1 MRKPH
6 TSIVDFTYGVIVN
19 TPPLG
24 DSRAYSVRFG
34 VCLRDNDWSY
44 RIFFGRWEAQMQ
56 TEATGTAPKSCI
68 RLLVVDDHPI
78 FRAGLCEQL
87 AGGPEGIEIVAEA
100 EDGEEAYDM
109 VAAHHPNIVLMDC
122 HMPVM
127 RGLDAILKIKK
138 VFPETKII
146 AFSAT
151 AEIDR
156 VRKVL
161 QAGANGYLLKT
172 ASTEDLRK
180 AIVTVLGGA
189 TVITPSIAFE
199 PDAPDHSAPTE
210 NSLGLTKREIQILEL
225 AARGVTNKQ
234 IGEQLNLSNRTIEVH
249 MHNIFM
255 KLGVSSRTE
264 AVTRAIRDR
273 SIQLPL

>member
-1 MRKPH
+1 
-6 TSIVDFTYGVIVN
+6 
-19 TPPLG
+19 
-24 DSRAYSVRFG
+24 
-34 VCLRDNDWSY
+34 
-44 RIFFGRWEAQMQ
+44 MQ
-56 TEATGTAPKSCI
+56 TNPTEEARVSGI
-68 RLLVVDDHPI
+68 RLLIVDDHPI
-78 FRAGLCEQL
+78 FRAGLCDQL
-87 AGGPEGIEIVAEA
+87 AGGAEAIVIVGEA
-100 EDGEEAYDM
+100 EDGEKAYEM
-109 VAAHHPNIVLMDC
+109 VAAHHPDVVLMDC

-127 RGLDAILKIKK
+127 RGLEATLKIKK
-138 VFPETKII
+138 DFPGTKII
-146 AFSAT
+146 ALSAT

-172 ASTEDLRK
+172 TNAAELRR

-189 TVITPSIAFE
+189 TVITPSIAME
-199 PDAPDHSAPTE
+199 PDASDLSAPAE
-210 NSLGLTKREIQILEL
+210 NSLRLTKREIQILDL
-225 AARGVTNKQ
+225 AARGITNKL

>member
-1 MRKPH
+1 MQAK
-6 TSIVDFTYGVIVN
+6 T
-19 TPPLG
+19 
-24 DSRAYSVRFG
+24 AE
-34 VCLRDNDWSY
+34 
-44 RIFFGRWEAQMQ
+44 EARVS
-56 TEATGTAPKSCI
+56 GI

-87 AGGPEGIEIVAEA
+87 AGGAENIIIVGEA
-100 EDGEEAYDM
+100 EDGEKAYEM
-109 VAAHHPNIVLMDC
+109 VAAHHPDVVLMDC
-122 HMPVM
+122 HMPIL
-127 RGLDAILKIKK
+127 RGLEATQKIKK
-138 VFPETKII
+138 DFPETKVI

-172 ASTEDLRK
+172 ASTAELRR
-180 AIVTVLGGA
+180 AILTVLGGA

-210 NSLGLTKREIQILEL
+210 NSFGLTKREIQILEL

>member
-1 MRKPH
+1 M
-6 TSIVDFTYGVIVN
+6 TSHFSAHVWGWEMQGESAAETEQTPGV
-19 TPPLG
+19 
-24 DSRAYSVRFG
+24 
-34 VCLRDNDWSY
+34 
-44 RIFFGRWEAQMQ
+44 
-56 TEATGTAPKSCI
+56 

-87 AGGPEGIEIVAEA
+87 AGGAERIEVVGEA
-100 EDGEEAYDM
+100 EDGEKAYAM
-109 VAAHHPNIVLMDC
+109 VAALHPDVVLMDC

-127 RGLDAILKIKK
+127 RGLEATQKIKQD
-138 VFPETKII
+138 FPETKII

-151 AEIDR
+151 AELDR

-172 ASTEDLRK
+172 ASTAELRR

-199 PDAPDHSAPTE
+199 VDAPDHTAPTE

-249 MHNIFM
+249 MHNIFL

>member
-1 MRKPH
+1 MQAK
-6 TSIVDFTYGVIVN
+6 T
-19 TPPLG
+19 
-24 DSRAYSVRFG
+24 AE
-34 VCLRDNDWSY
+34 
-44 RIFFGRWEAQMQ
+44 EARV
-56 TEATGTAPKSCI
+56 AGI

-87 AGGPEGIEIVAEA
+87 AGGAEGIIIVGEA
-100 EDGEEAYDM
+100 EDGEKAYEM
-109 VAAHHPNIVLMDC
+109 VAAHHPDVVLMDC
-122 HMPVM
+122 HMPVL
-127 RGLDAILKIKK
+127 RGLEATQKIKK
-138 VFPETKII
+138 DFPETKVIV
-146 AFSAT
+146 FSAT

-172 ASTEDLRK
+172 ASAAELRR

-189 TVITPSIAFE
+189 TVITPSIALD
-199 PDAPDHSAPTE
+199 PDAPDFATPVE
-210 NSLGLTKREIQILEL
+210 NSFGLSKREIQILEL

>member
-1 MRKPH
+1 MRAE
-6 TSIVDFTYGVIVN
+6 TTAD
-19 TPPLG
+19 LAQ
-24 DSRAYSVRFG
+24 DSG
-34 VCLRDNDWSY
+34 
-44 RIFFGRWEAQMQ
+44 
-56 TEATGTAPKSCI
+56 I

-78 FRAGLCEQL
+78 FRAGLCQQL
-87 AGGPEGIEIVAEA
+87 AGGAEGIEIVGEA
-100 EDGEEAYDM
+100 EDGEKAYEM
-109 VAAHHPNIVLMDC
+109 VAALRPDVVLMDC
-122 HMPVM
+122 NMPVM
-127 RGLDAILKIKK
+127 MGLEATQKIKK
-138 VFPETKII
+138 DFPETKII
-146 AFSAT
+146 VFSAT
-151 AEIDR
+151 AEIER

-172 ASTEDLRK
+172 ASTAELRR

-189 TVITPSIAFE
+189 TVITPSVALDAEE
-199 PDAPDHSAPTE
+199 PSPAAE
-210 NSLGLTKREIQILEL
+210 NSFGLTKREIQILEL

>member
-1 MRKPH
+1 MQAE
-6 TSIVDFTYGVIVN
+6 TVAD
-19 TPPLG
+19 LAQ
-24 DSRAYSVRFG
+24 DSG
-34 VCLRDNDWSY
+34 
-44 RIFFGRWEAQMQ
+44 
-56 TEATGTAPKSCI
+56 I

-87 AGGPEGIEIVAEA
+87 AGGAECIKIVGEA
-100 EDGEEAYDM
+100 EDGEQAYEM
-109 VAAHHPNIVLMDC
+109 VVALHPDVVLMDW

-127 RGLDAILKIKK
+127 QGLEATQKIKK
-138 VFPETKII
+138 DFPETKII
-146 AFSAT
+146 VFSAT
-151 AEIDR
+151 AEISQ
-156 VRKVL
+156 VRKL
-161 QAGANGYLLKT
+161 LKAGANGYLLKT
-172 ASTEDLRK
+172 TSAAELRQ

-189 TVITPSIAFE
+189 TVITPSVALE
-199 PDAPDHSAPTE
+199 PDSPAPFAPTV
-210 NSLGLTKREIQILEL
+210 NAPALTKREIQILEL

-249 MHNIFM
+249 MHNVFM

>member
-1 MRKPH
+1 MQGES
-6 TSIVDFTYGVIVN
+6 TAITAQSSGV
-19 TPPLG
+19 
-24 DSRAYSVRFG
+24 
-34 VCLRDNDWSY
+34 
-44 RIFFGRWEAQMQ
+44 
-56 TEATGTAPKSCI
+56 

-87 AGGPEGIEIVAEA
+87 AGGPEGIEIVGEA
-100 EDGEEAYDM
+100 EDGEKACEM
-109 VAAHHPNIVLMDC
+109 VAALRPDVVLMDC
-122 HMPVM
+122 HMPGM
-127 RGLDAILKIKK
+127 RGLEATQKIKRD
-138 VFPETKII
+138 FPETKVI

-151 AEIDR
+151 AELDR
-156 VRKVL
+156 VRKIL

-172 ASTEDLRK
+172 ASAPELRR

-199 PDAPDHSAPTE
+199 VDAPDHEAPIA

>member
-1 MRKPH
+1 MPGESTAG
-6 TSIVDFTYGVIVN
+6 TSES
-19 TPPLG
+19 
-24 DSRAYSVRFG
+24 SRV
-34 VCLRDNDWSY
+34 
-44 RIFFGRWEAQMQ
+44 
-56 TEATGTAPKSCI
+56 

-87 AGGPEGIEIVAEA
+87 AGGAEGIEIVGEA
-100 EDGEEAYDM
+100 ENGEVACEM
-109 VAAHHPNIVLMDC
+109 VASLQPDVVLMDC
-122 HMPVM
+122 HMPIM
-127 RGLDAILKIKK
+127 RGLEATLKIKK
-138 VFPETKII
+138 DFPKTKVI

-151 AEIDR
+151 AELDR
-156 VRKVL
+156 VRKIL

-172 ASTEDLRK
+172 ASAAELRR

-199 PDAPDHSAPTE
+199 ADAPDHAAPVA

-225 AARGVTNKQ
+225 AARGVTNRQ

>member
-1 MRKPH
+1 MQGEGSTGMPK
-6 TSIVDFTYGVIVN
+6 TTGV
-19 TPPLG
+19 
-24 DSRAYSVRFG
+24 
-34 VCLRDNDWSY
+34 
-44 RIFFGRWEAQMQ
+44 
-56 TEATGTAPKSCI
+56 

-87 AGGPEGIEIVAEA
+87 AGGPEAIEIVGEA
-100 EDGEEAYDM
+100 GDGETACTM
-109 VAAHHPNIVLMDC
+109 VASLQPDVVLMDC
-122 HMPVM
+122 QMPGM
-127 RGLDAILKIKK
+127 QGLEATKKIKQEFPATK
-138 VFPETKII
+138 VI
-146 AFSAT
+146 AISAT
-151 AEIDR
+151 AELDR
-156 VRKVL
+156 VRKLL

-172 ASTEDLRK
+172 ASAAELRR

-199 PDAPDHSAPTE
+199 TDAPEHVVPAE
-210 NSLGLTKREIQILEL
+210 NTFGLTKREIQILEL
-225 AARGVTNKQ
+225 AARGVTNKL

>member
-1 MRKPH
+1 MQAKTADKATH
-6 TSIVDFTYGVIVN
+6 S
-19 TPPLG
+19 
-24 DSRAYSVRFG
+24 SV
-34 VCLRDNDWSY
+34 
-44 RIFFGRWEAQMQ
+44 
-56 TEATGTAPKSCI
+56 

-87 AGGPEGIEIVAEA
+87 AGGPEGIVIVGQA
-100 EDGEEAYDM
+100 EDGEKAYEM
-109 VAAHHPNIVLMDC
+109 VASLRPDVVLMDS
-122 HMPVM
+122 HMPVLP
-127 RGLDAILKIKK
+127 GLEATQKIKK
-138 VFPETKII
+138 DFPDTKII

-156 VRKVL
+156 VRKIL

-172 ASTEDLRK
+172 ASTAELRR
-180 AIVTVLGGA
+180 AIATVIGGA
-189 TVITPSIAFE
+189 TVITPSVAFE
-199 PDAPDHSAPTE
+199 PDGPDLSAPIE

-234 IGEQLNLSNRTIEVH
+234 IGEHLNLSNRTIEVH

>member
-1 MRKPH
+1 MQAKP
-6 TSIVDFTYGVIVN
+6 
-19 TPPLG
+19 
-24 DSRAYSVRFG
+24 AK
-34 VCLRDNDWSY
+34 
-44 RIFFGRWEAQMQ
+44 EARVS
-56 TEATGTAPKSCI
+56 GI

-87 AGGPEGIEIVAEA
+87 AGGPENIVIVGEA
-100 EDGEEAYDM
+100 EDGEKAYEA
-109 VAAHHPNIVLMDC
+109 VAAQHPDVVLMDC
-122 HMPVM
+122 HMPVL
-127 RGLDAILKIKK
+127 RGLEATQKIKK
-138 VFPETKII
+138 DFPDTKVI

-172 ASTEDLRK
+172 ASTAELRR
-180 AIVTVLGGA
+180 AIVTVVGGA
-189 TVITPSIAFE
+189 TVITPSIAME
-199 PDAPDHSAPTE
+199 PDAPNLAAPIE
-210 NSLGLTKREIQILEL
+210 NSFGLTKREIQILEL